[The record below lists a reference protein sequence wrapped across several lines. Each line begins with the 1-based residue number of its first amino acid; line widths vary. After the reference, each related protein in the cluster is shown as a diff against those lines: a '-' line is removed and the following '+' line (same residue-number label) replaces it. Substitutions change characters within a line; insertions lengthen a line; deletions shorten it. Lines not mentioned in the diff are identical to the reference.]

1 MATKA
6 NSYTYIKDRL
16 GVEFPVRIRCNDS
29 LCLNTIYNSKPNS
42 LHKYIDDLEAK
53 NIQFFDFYFTNEN
66 GSEIDQ
72 ITHDFEGIFEG
83 QKVPK
88 NLDFTAFHM
97 KNGVN

>member
-1 MATKA
+1 M
-6 NSYTYIKDRL
+6 
-16 GVEFPVRIRCNDS
+16 P
-29 LCLNTIYNSKPNS
+29 NSKPNS

-53 NIQFFDFYFTNEN
+53 NIKFFDFYFTDEN